1 MAAEAGVD
9 GQLVGQLTGALVS
22 SSRCWGLRGFSLK
35 PLVLGVEGFQPKPLV
50 LRVACGEG
58 GWFGAPAGS
67 SSCSSSMV
75 QQ

>member
-35 PLVLGVEGFQPKPLV
+35 PLVLGVEGFQPQAPGV
-50 LRVACGEG
+50 G
-58 GWFGAPAGS
+58 G
-67 SSCSSSMV
+67 
-75 QQ
+75 